1 MKTFSDLYRLI
12 LNEDEEEQKFEE
24 EDDDEAG
31 NFFALKELMKL
42 QYLLLTKGDA
52 SFQGMAMVWS
62 NNEEYLKQVMNLAL
76 YEDTALKL
84 ETIYQL

>member
-42 QYLLLTKGDA
+42 QY
-52 SFQGMAMVWS
+52 
-62 NNEEYLKQVMNLAL
+62 
-76 YEDTALKL
+76 
-84 ETIYQL
+84 

>member
-1 MKTFSDLYRLI
+1 MKTFSDLNRLI

-42 QYLLLTKGDA
+42 QY
-52 SFQGMAMVWS
+52 
-62 NNEEYLKQVMNLAL
+62 
-76 YEDTALKL
+76 
-84 ETIYQL
+84 

>member
-12 LNEDEEEQKFEE
+12 LNEDEEEQKFKE

-42 QYLLLTKGDA
+42 QY
-52 SFQGMAMVWS
+52 
-62 NNEEYLKQVMNLAL
+62 
-76 YEDTALKL
+76 
-84 ETIYQL
+84 